1 MRLLFQKKITI
12 INYVTIVALH
22 LYNIVTCRATE
33 IKYLGGH
40 TVCCGHTEEVI
51 IVNVIKVAATS
62 RSTSVA
68 GAIAG
73 IIREKGRVDVQ
84 AIGAGAVN
92 QAIKAIAIARGYL
105 ELDNIHIYC
114 VPSFSEIL
122 IEGKERT
129 AVRLAVESVAP
140 CS

>member
-1 MRLLFQKKITI
+1 M
-12 INYVTIVALH
+12 
-22 LYNIVTCRATE
+22 
-33 IKYLGGH
+33 
-40 TVCCGHTEEVI
+40 
-51 IVNVIKVAATS
+51 NVVKVAATS

-73 IIREKGRVDVQ
+73 IIRDQGRVDVQ

-92 QAIKAIAIARGYL
+92 QAVKAIAIARGYL
-105 ELDNIHIYC
+105 ELDDIHIYC

-129 AVRLAVESVAP
+129 AVRLAVES
-140 CS
+140 SS

>member
-1 MRLLFQKKITI
+1 MD
-12 INYVTIVALH
+12 VV
-22 LYNIVTCRATE
+22 
-33 IKYLGGH
+33 
-40 TVCCGHTEEVI
+40 
-51 IVNVIKVAATS
+51 KVAATS

-92 QAIKAIAIARGYL
+92 QAVKAIAIARGYL
-105 ELDNIHIYC
+105 ELDSIHIYC

-129 AVRLAVESVAP
+129 AVRLAVES
-140 CS
+140 SS